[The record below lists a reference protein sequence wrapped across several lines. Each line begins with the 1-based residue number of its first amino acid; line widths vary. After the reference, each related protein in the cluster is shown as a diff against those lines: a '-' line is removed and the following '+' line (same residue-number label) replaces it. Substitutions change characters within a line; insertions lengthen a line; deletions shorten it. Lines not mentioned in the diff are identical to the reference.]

1 MLVDSIFA
9 DLAGVAAL
17 YRKFMQIAYG
27 KVRVDIFGIEC
38 GSKGPSSFI
47 RSFIDNPFGIKNRPV
62 LK

>member
-38 GSKGPSSFI
+38 GQKDLHLSFAPLSIILLGSKI
-47 RSFIDNPFGIKNRPV
+47 V
-62 LK
+62 LY

>member
-1 MLVDSIFA
+1 MLVDGVFA

-38 GSKGPSSFI
+38 GQKDLHLSFAPLSI
-47 RSFIDNPFGIKNRPV
+47 ILLGSEIV
-62 LK
+62 LY